1 LLETGLGGRLDATN
15 VVARPALT
23 VLTPIALDHQAFL
36 GETLEAIATEK
47 AGILKA
53 GTLCVSAEQAAE
65 AASVIRRRAEAL
77 HVPIEWEGEHWRVRD
92 DQAEGSGTAGR
103 MVYEA
108 PGATWRLPAP
118 GLTGHFQINNAGL
131 AIAGAR
137 TVLGASLNWEAVARG
152 IRAARWPG
160 RLQRLD
166 DGPLRALLPAT
177 WELWLDGAHNPAA
190 AAALADE
197 ARQNWSDRPNAFI
210 VGMLRTKD
218 AAGFLAALA
227 ATTTD
232 IVAVTIP
239 EATAG
244 LTAEEL
250 SDLGRSAGL
259 GIKPATSVEN
269 GLRLLAASMSNPARV
284 IICGSLYLAGWV
296 LMRNAARADSP
307 L

>member
-1 LLETGLGGRLDATN
+1 
-15 VVARPALT
+15 
-23 VLTPIALDHQAFL
+23 
-36 GETLEAIATEK
+36 
-47 AGILKA
+47 
-53 GTLCVSAEQAAE
+53 
-65 AASVIRRRAEAL
+65 
-77 HVPIEWEGEHWRVRD
+77 
-92 DQAEGSGTAGR
+92 

-137 TVLGASLNWEAVARG
+137 AVLGARLKQEAVASAL
-152 IRAARWPG
+152 RAAHWPG
-160 RLQRLD
+160 RLQRID

-190 AAALADE
+190 AAALAAE
-197 ARQNWSDRPNAFI
+197 VRQNWSDRPNAFI

-227 ATTTD
+227 ATTKD
-232 IVAVTIP
+232 IVAVTVP
-239 EATAG
+239 EAPAS

-250 SDLGRSAGL
+250 SDRGRSVGL
-259 GIKPATSVEN
+259 PVKPAAGVEDA
-269 GLRLLAASMSNPARV
+269 LRLLATSMDRGERRPARV

-296 LMRNAARADSP
+296 LMRNMARPAP
-307 L
+307 P